1 MRIIRTI
8 IFCAGMVVYSSTM
21 AQASVNNNQTG
32 GLSNNPDATL
42 IEKNQNRFEFG
53 PQTLSL
59 ELPDAGSVSV
69 KNFPKL
75 ASVHFLTESNS
86 LQFNVPAFEDTSVQN
101 CKDLGYTKTS
111 CSSGNPSVFCP
122 YNNAY
127 FKECC
132 DASYKYTA
140 DSCTYP
146 NTISKTSCG
155 GKYQCTCDT
164 TLYPV
169 TSCTSPQT
177 PATGNGSSCTANGVT
192 RYSECVCPSNYT
204 ETCTGQNQ
212 QGRGTGCTYKGT
224 TKYTACECK
233 PGYNQTC
240 TELGPVTPNDYCLMN
255 GIRYYN
261 NCKSCENKCKLDSC
275 PAGVSCTLE
284 DCSGKY
290 CDVGCATGYVNWCT
304 KPETDCAKLGYTKSV
319 SQCSDG
325 YLKCPYNSAA
335 VFCEIKEDIKPATCV
350 VGAILGGDQLCYKDK
365 LPDNVKP
372 VGIVFDTTNKL
383 AVALTDINSSGSAG
397 SSTMMWVTG
406 YYDIPTLGNC
416 TSSMDLTTCG
426 VDGRVNTTAILN
438 CGSSCGT
445 TPAATATNSYEPS
458 GCSKDFC
465 KKTKWFLPSM
475 RDLITLYNAK
485 SYVNASLSLTASS
498 GAKTLT
504 ESYYWSST
512 EFSSD
517 YAWILNVH
525 SGFRGSYGKSYN
537 NIYVRPVVKY

>member
-21 AQASVNNNQTG
+21 ARASVNNNQTG

-132 DASYKYTA
+132 DAAYKYTA

-335 VFCEIKEDIKPATCV
+335 VFCEDIGAAV
-350 VGAILGGDQLCYKDK
+350 AVGDILYGDGTVANSLVAGKT
-365 LPDNVKP
+365 PI
-372 VGIVFDTTNKL
+372 GIVFDTTNHL

-397 SSTMMWVTG
+397 SSTMYWSTS
-406 YYDIPTLGNC
+406 YYDIPALGNC
-416 TSSMDLTTCG
+416 TSSTDLMTCG
-426 VDGRVNTTAILN
+426 VDGRANTTAILN
-438 CGSSCGT
+438 CGSSCGS

-504 ESYYWSST
+504 KSYYWSST
-512 EFSSD
+512 EFSSN
-517 YAWILNVH
+517 YAWYLWMDDV
-525 SGFRGSYGKSYN
+525 SRYYGTKDYSE
-537 NIYVRPVVKY
+537 YVRPVVKY

>member
-8 IFCAGMVVYSSTM
+8 IFCASMVVYSSTM
-21 AQASVNNNQTG
+21 ARASVNNNQTG

-101 CKDLGYTKTS
+101 CKYLGYTKTS

-177 PATGNGSSCTANGVT
+177 PAMGSGSSCTANGVT

-212 QGRGTGCTYKGT
+212 QGRGTGCTYNGT

-240 TELGPVTPNDYCLMN
+240 TELGPVTPSDYCQMN
-255 GIRYYN
+255 GIKYYN
-261 NCKSCENKCKLDSC
+261 NCKTCENKCKLDSC

-325 YLKCPYNSAA
+325 YLQCPYNSAA
-335 VFCEIKEDIKPATCV
+335 VFCEDVIS
-350 VGAILGGDQLCYKDK
+350 VGSILYGDGTIANGLVTGKT
-365 LPDNVKP
+365 PI
-372 VGIVFDTTNKL
+372 GIVFDTAHRL

-397 SSTMMWVTG
+397 SSAMYWSTS
-406 YYDIPTLGNC
+406 YYDIPALGNC
-416 TSSMDLTTCG
+416 TSSIDLMTCG
-426 VDGRVNTTAILN
+426 VDGRANTTAILN
-438 CGSSCGT
+438 CGSSCGS

-475 RDLITLYNAK
+475 RDLITLYNTK

-512 EFSSD
+512 EYNTDTAWTLRMSDGHSGWSYKFSSND
-517 YAWILNVH
+517 
-525 SGFRGSYGKSYN
+525 
-537 NIYVRPVVKY
+537 YVRPVVKY